1 MNPLTTLFSASPIL
15 TTSLVLV
22 ASNVFMALAWYA
34 QLNNLNDKPWW
45 IAALISYGI
54 ALFETKCFELEFLS

>member
-34 QLNNLNDKPWW
+34 HLNNLNDKPWW
-45 IAALISYGI
+45 IAALIS
-54 ALFETKCFELEFLS
+54 